1 MAQLERRLPD
11 NVAGD
16 FYVDSSCIDCDTC
29 RQVAPATFCA
39 SEDHARVFRQ
49 PATEAERLRA
59 AMALVACPTASIGTV
74 SHVAADVTRMA
85 ADAFPEPIAKDEPDI
100 FYCGYTAESSF
111 GASSYLIRRPGGNVL
126 VDSPRASRRL
136 FNRLEALGGVATLF
150 LTHRDDVADH
160 RRIHDRFGATRVLH
174 ADDVTRDTAAVECKP
189 TGSEPIALAADLQ
202 AIPVPGHTRGSMC
215 LLYRDYLFTGDHLW
229 WSPNSKRLHASRSV
243 SWYSWQEQLRSVA
256 ALLDYRFSWVLPGH
270 GRRYRAQ
277 SAEAMRAELE
287 KLLDAL
293 PLISQ

>member
-1 MAQLERRLPD
+1 MAQLQRRLPD
-11 NVAGD
+11 NVPGD
-16 FYVDSSCIDCDTC
+16 FYVDSTCIDCDTC
-29 RQVAPATFCA
+29 RQVAPATFSA
-39 SEDHARVFRQ
+39 SDDHSYVSRQ

-74 SHVAADVTRMA
+74 SHVAAGVA
-85 ADAFPEPIAKDEPDI
+85 ADAFPEPIAPDVPDI
-100 FYCGYTAESSF
+100 LYCGYTAESSF

-174 ADDVTRDTAAVECKP
+174 ADDVTRDTAGVECKP
-189 TGSEPIALAADLQ
+189 AGREPIALAEDLI

-229 WSPNSKRLHASRSV
+229 WSPNAQRLHASRSV
-243 SWYSWQEQLRSVA
+243 SWYSWEEQVQSVA

-270 GRRYRAQ
+270 GRRYRAP
-277 SAEAMRAELE
+277 SPEAMRAELE

-293 PLISQ
+293 NFRVG

>member
-1 MAQLERRLPD
+1 MAQLQRRLPD
-11 NVAGD
+11 NVPGD
-16 FYVDSSCIDCDTC
+16 FYVDSTCIDCDTC
-29 RQVAPATFCA
+29 RQVAPATFSA
-39 SEDHARVFRQ
+39 SQDHSFVSRQ

-74 SHVAADVTRMA
+74 SHTAAGVA
-85 ADAFPEPIAKDEPDI
+85 ADAFPEPIAKDVPDI
-100 FYCGYTAESSF
+100 LYCGYTAESSF

-174 ADDVTRDTAAVECKP
+174 ADDVTRDTAGVECKP
-189 TGSEPIALAADLQ
+189 TGSEPIALADDLL
-202 AIPVPGHTRGSMC
+202 A
-215 LLYRDYLFTGDHLW
+215 
-229 WSPNSKRLHASRSV
+229 NAKRLHASRSV
-243 SWYSWQEQLRSVA
+243 SWYSWEEQVQSVA
-256 ALLDYRFSWVLPGH
+256 ALLDHRFSWVLPGH
-270 GRRYRAQ
+270 GRRYRAP

-293 PLISQ
+293 NFRVG